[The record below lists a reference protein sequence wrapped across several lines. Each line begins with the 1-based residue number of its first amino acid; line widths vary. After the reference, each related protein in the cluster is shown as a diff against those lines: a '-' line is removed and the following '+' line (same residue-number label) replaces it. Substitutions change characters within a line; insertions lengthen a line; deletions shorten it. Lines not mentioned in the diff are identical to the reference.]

1 MLAETSSEAITRAT
15 ARQAPCFEY
24 AGYLEKGAG
33 VSIEIEALEKSV
45 EQSIAE
51 EPEREAADIANYGL
65 AHAAAEGMNRY
76 YHLAKRQAWDIKGLS
91 WGQIAPV
98 PEGMGSA
105 EKRAR
110 RHTMWRSVVTQQL
123 QADMI
128 AAQCSVQ
135 LLSASPDKEAQLYYT
150 TMAQD
155 EARHLES
162 WMRLSEAVGGTCEPD
177 PHLEQLG
184 ILTMNA
190 DTLEEKIWL
199 FQVAFEGL
207 VIPRFRQIAKAA
219 PNTVLAEICNRLT
232 VDDGIHHGSGVC
244 YERLL
249 LARTTPKTKRSIE
262 RISREMWP
270 IFVHHLMW
278 RPRER
283 AWASTSLR
291 SRDIELV
298 KSQRNEVIKM
308 ASDFDMKVDLAL

>member
-1 MLAETSSEAITRAT
+1 
-15 ARQAPCFEY
+15 
-24 AGYLEKGAG
+24 
-33 VSIEIEALEKSV
+33 VSIEIDALEKSV
-45 EQSIAE
+45 EESIAD
-51 EPEREAADIANYGL
+51 EPAREAADAANYGL

-76 YHLAKRQAWDIKGLS
+76 YHLAKRQAWKIEDLS
-91 WGQIAPV
+91 WGAIAPV
-98 PEGMGSA
+98 PEGIGSA

-135 LLSASPDKEAQLYYT
+135 LLTAAPDTEARLYYT
-150 TMAQD
+150 TMTQD

-177 PHLEQLG
+177 PYLEKLG
-184 ILTMNA
+184 ILTMNV

-219 PNTVLAEICNRLT
+219 PNTILAEICNRLT

-249 LARTTPKTKRSIE
+249 LERATPKTKRAIE
-262 RISREMWP
+262 RVSKEMWP
-270 IFVHHLMW
+270 LFVQHLMW

-283 AWASTSLR
+283 AWASASLR

-298 KSQRNEVIKM
+298 KAQRNEVIKM
-308 ASDFDMKVDLAL
+308 GHDFDMEVDLSM

>member
-1 MLAETSSEAITRAT
+1 MSTDID
-15 ARQAPCFEY
+15 
-24 AGYLEKGAG
+24 
-33 VSIEIEALEKSV
+33 ALEKSV

-51 EPEREAADIANYGL
+51 EPEREAADTENYGL

-76 YHLAKRQAWDIKGLS
+76 YHLAKRQAWEIKTLS
-91 WGQIAPV
+91 WGQISPV
-98 PEGMGSA
+98 PEGTGSA

-135 LLSASPDKEAQLYYT
+135 LLSASPDTEARLYYT
-150 TMAQD
+150 TMSQD
-155 EARHLES
+155 EARHLEA

-177 PHLEQLG
+177 PYLERLG
-184 ILTMNA
+184 ILTMNV

-249 LARTTPKTKRSIE
+249 LARSTDKTKRAIE
-262 RISREMWP
+262 RVSKEMWP
-270 IFVHHLMW
+270 LFVEHLMW

-283 AWASTSLR
+283 AWATASLR
-291 SRDIELV
+291 AHDIEMV
-298 KSQRNEVIKM
+298 KGQRNEALKL
-308 ASDFDMKVDLAL
+308 ASDFGMEIDLEF